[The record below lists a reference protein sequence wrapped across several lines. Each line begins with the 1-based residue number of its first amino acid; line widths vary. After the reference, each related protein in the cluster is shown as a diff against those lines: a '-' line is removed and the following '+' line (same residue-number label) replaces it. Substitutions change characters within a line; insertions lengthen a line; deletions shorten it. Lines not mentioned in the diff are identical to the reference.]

1 MAHEIDYEIIGDDM
15 QAAIITLD
23 GNEMLQAEAGSM
35 MFMTDGVQMNT
46 GTGGGLLKGVK
57 KNSIRQ
63 IIFYHNVSKHRFG
76 PGTGCIWRTL
86 SR

>member
-23 GNEMLQAEAGSM
+23 GNEMVQAEAGSM
-35 MFMTDGVQMNT
+35 MFMTDGIQINT

-57 KNSIRQ
+57 RI
-63 IIFYHNVSKHRFG
+63 
-76 PGTGCIWRTL
+76 L
-86 SR
+86 SGE

>member
-23 GNEMLQAEAGSM
+23 ADEMVQAEAGSM
-35 MFMTDGVQMNT
+35 ILMTDGIQMNT
-46 GTGGGLLKGVK
+46 GTGRIAKRGK
-57 KNSIRQ
+57 KNSIRR

-76 PGTGCIWRTL
+76 PGTGCIWRNL